1 MKKILTSPTERSVVT
16 MSPLTATI
24 LCVRAVDSVSQEQ
37 PSKCTTSSIS
47 VNKTHVTSLMA
58 RSRAHHHHAVSP
70 GGCTVLLK
78 SLDYLLHLRV
88 FHAPLRV
95 ATSLP
100 SVLSA
105 LRRGEKV
112 TLPNLRTAATICST
126 ARVSSSVKPMMR
138 IPFCTQAG
146 GGMVSKETTDCV
158 VTTLLPAQ

>member
-1 MKKILTSPTERSVVT
+1 
-16 MSPLTATI
+16 
-24 LCVRAVDSVSQEQ
+24 
-37 PSKCTTSSIS
+37 
-47 VNKTHVTSLMA
+47 MA

-78 SLDYLLHLRV
+78 SLDYLVHLRV

-158 VTTLLPAQ
+158 VTT